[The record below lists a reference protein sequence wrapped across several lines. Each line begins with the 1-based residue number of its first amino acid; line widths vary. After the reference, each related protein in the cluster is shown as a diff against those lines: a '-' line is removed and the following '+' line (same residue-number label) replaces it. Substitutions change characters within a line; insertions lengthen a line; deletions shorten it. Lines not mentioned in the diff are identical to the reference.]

1 MDKDARFE
9 LLRRL
14 FTLITAEA
22 EDAAAAAAD
31 GQGRDVPDDRL
42 YELAVH
48 LHASGEKI
56 AVISDAVIAIL
67 KPADASDR

>member
-1 MDKDARFE
+1 MDEDDKFD

-14 FTLITAEA
+14 FALITAEA

-31 GQGRDVPDDRL
+31 GQGRDVPEDRL
-42 YELAVH
+42 YELANT
-48 LHASGEKI
+48 LNTAGQTI

-67 KPADASDR
+67 KPAVADRR

>member
-1 MDKDARFE
+1 MDKHARFD

-42 YELAVH
+42 YELAIL
-48 LHASGEKI
+48 LHAGGEKI
-56 AVISDAVIAIL
+56 AVMSDAVLAIL
-67 KPADASDR
+67 RPAGASGR